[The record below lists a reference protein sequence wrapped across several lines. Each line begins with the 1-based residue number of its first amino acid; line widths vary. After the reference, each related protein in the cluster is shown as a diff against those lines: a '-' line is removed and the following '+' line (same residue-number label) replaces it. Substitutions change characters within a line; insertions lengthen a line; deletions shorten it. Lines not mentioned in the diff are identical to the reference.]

1 MSDKYKTSPS
11 SLDEQEPALYQ
22 LHPYK
27 IMMYFGIASL
37 SSMFIGFSVAYLFSK
52 GGWTWAQFSFPKV
65 FLLSAVVLALSSVT
79 VHLSFKAFVNDKAEQ
94 LRDMLKWTLILSLL
108 FVGLQLWGW
117 KVLQDLGIYLSGT
130 PDGSYLYLL
139 SGLHAL
145 HVLVGVIFLYGTYR
159 SINRK
164 INDPVEE
171 LLFFESP
178 AMKMRLELIVT
189 YWHFVDILWFYLLFF
204 FLFNHL

>member
-1 MSDKYKTSPS
+1 MSDEHKKSAIQV
-11 SLDEQEPALYQ
+11 DEQEPAI
-22 LHPYK
+22 YK
-27 IMMYFGIASL
+27 IHPHKMMMYFGIASL
-37 SSMFIGFSVAYLFSK
+37 SSLFIGFSIAYLFSK
-52 GGWTWAQFSFPKV
+52 GLWTWEQFSFPKV
-65 FLLSAVVLALSSVT
+65 FLLSTIVLALSSVT
-79 VHLSFKAFVNDKAEQ
+79 AHYALQSYLHDKAEQ

-130 PDGSYLYLL
+130 PDGSFLYLL

-145 HVLVGVIFLYGTYR
+145 HVLAGVIFLYGSYKA
-159 SINRK
+159 INRK
-164 INDPVEE
+164 ISDPVEE
-171 LLFFESP
+171 LLFFEDPST
-178 AMKMRLELIVT
+178 KRRLELLVT